1 VLFEIANQ
9 FHFSN
14 SYIVPSNE
22 SCCYER
28 GYKLGSFARCQKRG
42 RQALITLSLAVN
54 VNYCIYYSALKA
66 TVTYYGVNCE
76 ITSQNNDNDDQIK

>member
-1 VLFEIANQ
+1 MLSPAMSPVVMSVAINLA
-9 FHFSN
+9 
-14 SYIVPSNE
+14 V
-22 SCCYER
+22 
-28 GYKLGSFARCQKRG
+28 FARCQKRG